1 MGRRRRHDRLWASEL
16 AQFTRCEQKAL
27 FERGKSV
34 RRTPEEY
41 ARLREGT
48 AVHAALHRD
57 AHAADRL
64 ANRAA
69 SDRRCFIAS
78 VVYGPDASETRL
90 LRALRDRA
98 VGRSRIAF
106 AAVRIYYV
114 HSPALARW
122 LEQRLWARG
131 LARRILD
138 RLLKLLPKKVDPPG

>member
-27 FERGKSV
+27 FERRKNV

-48 AVHAALHRD
+48 AVHAALHHYAID
-57 AHAADRL
+57 TDRL
-64 ANRAA
+64 EASPA

-78 VVYGPDASETRL
+78 VVYGPDAPETRL
-90 LRALRDRA
+90 LRTLRDRL
-98 VGRSRIAF
+98 VGRSPVAT
-106 AAVRIYYV
+106 AVVRIYYIL
-114 HSPALARW
+114 SPALARW
-122 LEQRLWARG
+122 LEERPSARA
-131 LARRILD
+131 LVRRVLD